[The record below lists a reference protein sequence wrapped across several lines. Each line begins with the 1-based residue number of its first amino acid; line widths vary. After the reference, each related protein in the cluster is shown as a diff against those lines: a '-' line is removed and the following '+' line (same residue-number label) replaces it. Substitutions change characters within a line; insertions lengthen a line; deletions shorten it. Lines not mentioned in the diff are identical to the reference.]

1 MIPNHHQ
8 RKVKKEVSS
17 VNMKTKENV
26 TKEEIA
32 YIPIQRIPV
41 GATVVKVSVTL
52 IADVNTDTPVES
64 VKTTESMETAKEKKN
79 ADIDTQDAIPKTIF

>member
-1 MIPNHHQ
+1 
-8 RKVKKEVSS
+8 
-17 VNMKTKENV
+17 MKTKENV